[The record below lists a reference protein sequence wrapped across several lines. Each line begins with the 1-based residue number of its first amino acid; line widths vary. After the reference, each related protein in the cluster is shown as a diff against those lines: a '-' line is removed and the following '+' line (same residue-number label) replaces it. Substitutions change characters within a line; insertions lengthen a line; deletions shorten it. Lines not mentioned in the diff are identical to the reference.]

1 MSTAIIVILIVIAI
15 VAGTI
20 LTLRTTTRQGMPSSD
35 VLERAKQRSREQD
48 ARDQAAHDDTKRHRS

>member
-20 LTLRTTTRQGMPSSD
+20 LTLRTTSRQGMPSSD

-48 ARDQAAHDDTKRHRS
+48 ARDQAARDDAKKHRS

>member
-1 MSTAIIVILIVIAI
+1 MSTAIVVILIVIAI

-35 VLERAKQRSREQD
+35 VLERAKQRSREQA
-48 ARDQAAHDDTKRHRS
+48 ARDDADRHRS